1 MTIPRSALSQHV
13 IGCHACGLAH
23 ALSDADEVGYCTRC
37 DTRIHARKHDSI
49 RRTWAFLAAAIILYV
64 PAMALP
70 VMHTNSLKG
79 NEDDTILQGVAYFW
93 NSGSWGLAML
103 IFIASVLVP
112 LLKISSLTLLNVT
125 VQRRTTWASRQRAS
139 LYRVV
144 EFIGPWSMLDV
155 FVVTLTVTL
164 VRFHSLAE
172 IAPRGGIMAF
182 GSVVVLTMFASMS
195 FDPRLIWDATEA
207 SS

>member
-1 MTIPRSALSQHV
+1 MSRHV
-13 IGCHACGLAH
+13 IRCHACGMNH
-23 ALSDADEVGYCTRC
+23 AAPDDHEEAAYCARC
-37 DTRIHARKHDSI
+37 DARIHSRKRDSVI
-49 RRTWAFLAAAIILYV
+49 HTWAFLSAAIILYI

-70 VMHTNSLKG
+70 VMHSNTLMG

-93 NSGSWGLAML
+93 NSGSWDLAIL

-112 LLKISSLTLLNVT
+112 LLKISSLTLLNFT
-125 VQRRTTWASRQRAS
+125 VQRRMTWASRQRAS
-139 LYRVV
+139 LYRMV

-155 FVVTLTVTL
+155 FVVALTVTL

-172 IAPRGGIMAF
+172 ISPRAGIMAF

-207 SS
+207 S